1 MKVSAAGS
9 RLIEWLEVDE
19 QSEGQRIDNYLI
31 NHLKGVPKSFIY
43 RILRRGEVRVNK
55 GRIKPDYRLQS
66 GDIVRVPP
74 LRRPELVPAPMPGR
88 RLIERI
94 DQSVLYEDPGL
105 LVINKPAGVAVHGG
119 SGVDHGI
126 IEALRVARP
135 EATGLELVHRLDRE
149 TSGCLMIAKK
159 RSVLRALHALLR
171 EEGGVD
177 KRYLALLKGRWR
189 GGDRCVTASLKKN
202 VLSSG
207 ERVVRVDKEGKA
219 SETVF
224 RPLRRYATATLVEAA
239 PLTGRTHQIRV
250 HADHMGQPIA
260 GDEKYGDEAFNAIM
274 RERGLKRLFL
284 HAASLRF
291 TLPDREAP
299 LEVHA
304 PLDADLER
312 LLTVLEHEK
321 SAE

>member
-1 MKVSAAGS
+1 MNVSPVAS
-9 RLIEWLEVDE
+9 RLVEWLEVDA

-31 NHLKGVPKSFIY
+31 NHLKGVPKSLIY

-55 GRIKPDYRLQS
+55 GRVKPDYRLQT
-66 GDIVRVPP
+66 GDVVRVPP
-74 LRRPELVPAPMPGR
+74 LRRPDITPALAPGR

-94 DQSVLYEDPGL
+94 EQAVLHEDAGL

-126 IEALRVARP
+126 IETLRVARP
-135 EATGLELVHRLDRE
+135 EAAGLELVHRLDRE

-171 EEGGVD
+171 AEGEVD
-177 KRYLALLKGRWR
+177 KRYLALLKGPWR
-189 GGDRCVTASLKKN
+189 GGDRHVTASLKKN

-207 ERVVRVDKEGKA
+207 ERVVRVNKEGKA

-224 RPLRRYATATLVEAA
+224 HPLRRYAEATLVEAA

-250 HADHMGQPIA
+250 HAHHLGQPIA
-260 GDEKYGDEAFNAIM
+260 GDEKYGDEAFNATM

-291 TLPDREAP
+291 TLPEREP
-299 LEVHA
+299 LEIHA
-304 PLDADLER
+304 PLDGDLER
-312 LLTVLEHEK
+312 LLTVLEQERH
-321 SAE
+321 AE